1 MQDQCGCCSGLGRR
15 DFLAAMSAALG
26 GLAFTP
32 LGSMA
37 QGGGVDG
44 GVRSKEP
51 AQAWA
56 AVIGGADDA
65 YGAQAAI
72 VRECARSAGVTLQL
86 EPSLVNSAG
95 AARALAARIVEAR
108 PDGVALVVTDAA
120 GQLFADTVVE
130 AVEAVR
136 APMVPV
142 VLHRTGGAFPDDAY
156 QRPGLFAVDADRAAE
171 DLTFGFRMIHT
182 RSQLRQT
189 VLLGFDNKPASEALL
204 PFFGVRLRMI
214 PFSRYAQDFEEMP
227 VSAEARAWIAGITDH
242 AFERR
247 GITDQALES
256 AARAHFALKKIL
268 AEEQADGL
276 SMNCLRTGFLKPCM
290 SFASFNG
297 DLIPAACEMDI
308 PALCTLLVGRHLIGR
323 PGFMHNSAF
332 ETEKNHYYASH
343 CTCTPKIRGAD
354 KPELPFMIR
363 RFMHTNE
370 GSCAIQTFWEKDD
383 PVTMVRAYPG
393 SPAQMDVYAG
403 QVVLSYPMPPAGGC
417 TTNVEVK
424 LTDRTDAMMVQGHHN
439 VLFYGDHAR
448 HFRTFAR
455 FFRLQ
460 MVDSG
465 YRGPWPA

>member
-1 MQDQCGCCSGLGRR
+1 MQDQCGCCSGFGRR
-15 DFLAAMSAALG
+15 DFLA
-26 GLAFTP
+26 P
-32 LGSMA
+32 
-37 QGGGVDG
+37 
-44 GVRSKEP
+44 
-51 AQAWA
+51 
-56 AVIGGADDA
+56 
-65 YGAQAAI
+65 
-72 VRECARSAGVTLQL
+72 
-86 EPSLVNSAG
+86 
-95 AARALAARIVEAR
+95 
-108 PDGVALVVTDAA
+108 
-120 GQLFADTVVE
+120 
-130 AVEAVR
+130 
-136 APMVPV
+136 
-142 VLHRTGGAFPDDAY
+142 
-156 QRPGLFAVDADRAAE
+156 
-171 DLTFGFRMIHT
+171 
-182 RSQLRQT
+182 
-189 VLLGFDNKPASEALL
+189 
-204 PFFGVRLRMI
+204 
-214 PFSRYAQDFEEMP
+214 
-227 VSAEARAWIAGITDH
+227 
-242 AFERR
+242 
-247 GITDQALES
+247 
-256 AARAHFALKKIL
+256 
-268 AEEQADGL
+268 
-276 SMNCLRTGFLKPCM
+276 
-290 SFASFNG
+290 
-297 DLIPAACEMDI
+297 
-308 PALCTLLVGRHLIGR
+308 LLVGRHLIGR
-323 PGFMHNSAF
+323 PGFMHNSAY